1 MSEDFERAARLA
13 RIEQGR
19 RELDRAFARNRMYRA
34 GIFVALIIAIA
45 SAPYVL
51 LAVTASKLYLLFVM
65 PGIIYGIHLI
75 RIYGKEGLDEDGNI
89 V

>member
-19 RELDRAFARNRMYRA
+19 RELDRAFARNRLYRA
-34 GIFVALIIAIA
+34 AIFVTLIILIS

-51 LAVTASKLYLLFVM
+51 LAVTESKLYLLFVM
-65 PGIIYGIHLI
+65 PGILYGIHLI
-75 RIYGKEGLDEDGNI
+75 KIYGKGGIDEDGNL